1 MKLLKKNVLL
11 RLLNSYSKLGSRSPF
26 NVTTIVLYSMMVGVI
41 MVKFSFNCSWWS
53 WWDRFLFAFSINFSF
68 TIIKEMLNSKEE
80 KKDKIKIDSEND
92 KEKKIN
98 NSSTNIE
105 CSTNFKESNNIKEN
119 IKNIIKDNKNSN
131 ENKDKK
137 NKFINRLVK
146 FIINI
151 ILGLIIYLVVGVE
164 FGYFNGIYC
173 EPTDGESNNNVNSNK
188 DNKITSENKDVK
200 GKEADSYNITA
211 NVGKGMI
218 KEAVEGAVEGISNV
232 IPTAVGG
239 MVGGSLGVAVINASK
254 SLPPLQKAII
264 GVVTAAAGAFSV
276 STATGLAKELVKTV
290 SNSKEDAKPLSVS
303 SVSNNKLISG
313 DNGKDD
319 FIASVLENGDELS
332 PLQRILN
339 YEIILGILILV
350 HMGLVILI
358 WLHKL
363 YVSSVLTILSKFF
376 SQKTVTK
383 YAKFKEKIEKIGSS
397 YLIILIIINV
407 MFILFDLCIIIYANV
422 ELSNNIDAYIDLHLK
437 MNKSIIMLLFVKFN
451 FIANKH
457 KMEQNKSFNT
467 WSKAENKN
475 RNNLME
481 GLDLNELNQLNLE
494 SEDKDVRYITGVKN
508 VTRNNLISSENNI
521 ITISTENKEEK
532 MIQKLNRQ
540 MIRSLKIIHK

>member
-188 DNKITSENKDVK
+188 DN
-200 GKEADSYNITA
+200 
-211 NVGKGMI
+211 
-218 KEAVEGAVEGISNV
+218 
-232 IPTAVGG
+232 
-239 MVGGSLGVAVINASK
+239 
-254 SLPPLQKAII
+254 
-264 GVVTAAAGAFSV
+264 
-276 STATGLAKELVKTV
+276 
-290 SNSKEDAKPLSVS
+290 
-303 SVSNNKLISG
+303 
-313 DNGKDD
+313 
-319 FIASVLENGDELS
+319 FIASVLESGEELS
-332 PLQRILN
+332 PLHNLINHEIVFSIL
-339 YEIILGILILV
+339 IFGHIGILL
-350 HMGLVILI
+350 LI
-358 WLHKL
+358 WLHKWYL
-363 YVSSVLTILSKFF
+363 SISSKVISKFL
-376 SQKTVTK
+376 SPNLTK
-383 YAKFKEKIEKIGSS
+383 KYENYRVMIEKIGNS
-397 YLIILIIINV
+397 YLTILIIINV
-407 MFILFDLCIIIYANV
+407 LFILFYLCVIIYVNI
-422 ELSNNIDAYIDLHLK
+422 ELSNNIEDYISVHLNMK
-437 MNKSIIMLLFVKFN
+437 KGIIFLIMKFN
-451 FIANKH
+451 LIVKKNKVD
-457 KMEQNKSFNT
+457 KIKYFNT
-467 WSKAENKN
+467 WNKVESKKRKDTMFNVDFESINRSFFESKDKN
-475 RNNLME
+475 IQN
-481 GLDLNELNQLNLE
+481 
-494 SEDKDVRYITGVKN
+494 IIGVEN